1 MTDGLSRGVIVFNV
15 GTKCLARLI
24 VCLRS
29 LRKHYDG
36 NLTVFLEGPHDKK
49 LVSGIKNSFKC
60 DVIYREKS
68 PSNYRALLR
77 KIEICQESPYDL
89 SMVLDSDT
97 VVTGDFTEMFEA
109 AKGHDLAIPHFA
121 GWLSSGKTIS
131 KRINRYKP
139 LKPEYIDA
147 AVNYG
152 PAINC
157 GVFSWPKNT
166 PIFKEW
172 LKIAEWGDNVAHIYI
187 ADEVACQLIL
197 PRYKVKIVDMKYNV
211 SILHDPGTADPRIH
225 HFHGRKHVRPN
236 VEKCG
241 IWIREFIETLKENTC
256 GIRKMALD
264 ECGDKRLSRFIHGN
278 EATMHRELQLQVKD
292 ILGLSS
298 RSTCKGFKDSE
309 ITIVTACDKKYVE
322 QLRET
327 LPNWIKYKHIDKF
340 EVIVYVNGFR
350 RIRRNKDLDFLR
362 VLPKLRIIPWDMPNA
377 ENQREK
383 MLSAFVLG
391 PAKDVRTPYWV
402 KMDADSFACNDEPL
416 LTPEMRDYVLCGHK
430 WGYSWAKHME
440 ILIPWVNNH
449 PHFQSLPK
457 DTFDQA
463 KVEGR
468 KYYQPRLNSYCQF
481 HNTEFVTMA
490 AGLAGDRLPIPSHDT
505 YLWYIAE
512 RLKLPYLRHNFKRH
526 RGMNNKSGLDR
537 VKTAVNEIEIGFRKE
552 ENDEESQ
559 D

>member
-1 MTDGLSRGVIVFNV
+1 MDDGLSRGVIIFNV

-29 LRKHYDG
+29 LRKHYNG

-49 LVSGIKNSFKC
+49 LVQGIKNTFKC
-60 DVIYREKS
+60 DVVYREKS

-77 KIEICQESPYDL
+77 KIEICQDSPYDL

-109 AKGHDLAIPHFA
+109 AKGYDLAIPHFA
-121 GWLSSGKTIS
+121 GWLSSGKSIS
-131 KRINRYKP
+131 KRIMRYEP
-139 LKPEYIDA
+139 LKPDYIDA
-147 AVNYG
+147 AINYG

-157 GVFSWPKNT
+157 GVFAWPKET

-172 LKIAEWGDNVAHIYI
+172 LKIAEWGDNIAHMFI

-197 PRYKVKIVDMKYNV
+197 PRYNVNVVDIKYNV
-211 SILHDPGTADPRIH
+211 SVLHDPNTQDPRII
-225 HFHGRKHVRPN
+225 HFHGKKHCIEA
-236 VEKCG
+236 EKCK
-241 IWIREFIETLKENTC
+241 IWIQEFIEALQEDTC
-256 GIRKMALD
+256 GIKKIALED
-264 ECGDKRLSRFIHGN
+264 CNDKRLRRFI
-278 EATMHRELQLQVKD
+278 REEHPTIHSGLQKQVKEL
-292 ILGLSS
+292 LGVAIEPV
-298 RSTCKGFKDSE
+298 CKGFKNSE

-340 EVIVYVNGFR
+340 QVIVYVNGFR
-350 RIRRNKDLDFLR
+350 RVRRNKDLEFLK
-362 VLPKLRIIPWDMPNA
+362 VLPNLKIIPWDLPSA

-383 MLSAFVLG
+383 MLSAFVFG
-391 PAKDVRTPYWV
+391 PAKDVTTPYWV

-416 LTPEMRDYVLCGHK
+416 LIPEMRNYVLCGHK
-430 WGYSWAKHME
+430 WGYSWAKHMAV
-440 ILIPWVNNH
+440 LIPWVNEH
-449 PHFQSLPK
+449 PYFASLPK
-457 DTFDQA
+457 DAFDPK
-463 KVEGR
+463 KVDGR

-481 HNTEFVTMA
+481 HNTEFVKMA

-505 YLWYIAE
+505 FLWYIAE
-512 RLKLPYLRHNFKRH
+512 RLNLPYLRHNFKRN

-537 VKTAVNEIEIGFRKE
+537 VKTAV
-552 ENDEESQ
+552 SQ
-559 D
+559 LPPP